1 MGRLRGLVIAL
12 CLLLGACDG
21 ARGRPEAVA
30 CDYRDFIRLGG
41 VTYEVADHGVG
52 RAIDHR
58 DLGPVVARILRGN
71 PPASGDCLSYRPE
84 DGDAA
89 FLAPGSPVYRVE
101 GYRPSFRLAAS
112 HHGRLRLYEA
122 REATGA
128 RVGADL
134 LDLAGKVRYLSVNSG
149 RVELARITERDQVAE
164 LVDLVLA
171 APVGP
176 ARATAANRYCA
187 VVFNMAD
194 RTAVRRMFFPE
205 TGELMS
211 GVVAPQRFSD
221 AVVQALAARQRTC
234 GPRP

>member
-1 MGRLRGLVIAL
+1 MSRLRGLVIAV
-12 CLLLGACDG
+12 CLLLAACDG
-21 ARGRPEAVA
+21 VRGRPGDAA
-30 CDYRDFIRLGG
+30 CDYLDFFRLGG

-58 DLGPVVARILRGN
+58 DLGPMFARISGN
-71 PPASGDCLSYRPE
+71 PPTSGDCRSYRPG

-89 FLAPGSPVYRVE
+89 FLAPGSSVYRVT

-112 HHGRLRLYEA
+112 HHGGLRLYEA
-122 REATGA
+122 QEAASA

-149 RVELARITERDQVAE
+149 RVELARIKERDQVAE
-164 LVDLVLA
+164 LVQLVLA

-176 ARATAANRYCA
+176 TRVRAANPYCA
-187 VVFNMAD
+187 VVFNMVG

-205 TGELMS
+205 TGELLP
-211 GVVAPQRFSD
+211 GVFAPQEFSE
-221 AVVQALAARQRTC
+221 AVVSALDARQRTC
-234 GPRP
+234 GPQP

>member
-1 MGRLRGLVIAL
+1 MGRLRGLVIVL
-12 CLLLGACDG
+12 CLLLGACNG
-21 ARGRPEAVA
+21 VLGRPWAVA

-41 VTYEVADHGVG
+41 VTYEVVDHGVG

-58 DLGPVVARILRGN
+58 DLGPVVVRIRGN
-71 PPASGDCLSYRPE
+71 PPASGDCRGYRPG

-122 REATGA
+122 REAASA

-149 RVELARITERDQVAE
+149 RVELARITDRDQVAE
-164 LVDLVLA
+164 LVRLVLA

-176 ARATAANRYCA
+176 ARAGAANRYCA
-187 VVFNMAD
+187 VVFNMVD

-211 GVVAPQRFSD
+211 GVVAPRRFSD